1 MLPLHAARFSS
12 VARYVALLPGRRS
25 QHKGKEMPVDVRRRG
40 IRKGAFLTSTPAP
53 GSCMGKRTPLPAAD
67 DVAAFDH
74 KHAAAIAEL
83 TRRFE
88 AVRRQLDDLKNRRG
102 SK

>member
-1 MLPLHAARFSS
+1 
-12 VARYVALLPGRRS
+12 
-25 QHKGKEMPVDVRRRG
+25 MPVDVRRRG
-40 IRKGAFLTSTPAP
+40 IRKGAFLTSTLAP
-53 GSCMGKRTPLPAAD
+53 GSCIAKRAPLPDDPEPATAAAAD

>member
-1 MLPLHAARFSS
+1 
-12 VARYVALLPGRRS
+12 
-25 QHKGKEMPVDVRRRG
+25 MPVDVRRRG
-40 IRKGAFLTSTPAP
+40 IRKGAFLTSTLAP
-53 GSCMGKRTPLPAAD
+53 GSCIAKRAPLPDDPEPATAAAD

-88 AVRRQLDDLKNRRG
+88 SVRRQLDDLKRRG